1 MLDSFAELLLPDNG
15 NTFLFDKNK
24 PFGQGIFGIARVNPE
39 PGELQWIYLL
49 KHFLNIDNFFFY
61 IYRLI
66 ALFYPRSQS
75 IDSYFYYS

>member
-39 PGELQWIYLL
+39 PGELQ
-49 KHFLNIDNFFFY
+49 
-61 IYRLI
+61 
-66 ALFYPRSQS
+66 
-75 IDSYFYYS
+75 